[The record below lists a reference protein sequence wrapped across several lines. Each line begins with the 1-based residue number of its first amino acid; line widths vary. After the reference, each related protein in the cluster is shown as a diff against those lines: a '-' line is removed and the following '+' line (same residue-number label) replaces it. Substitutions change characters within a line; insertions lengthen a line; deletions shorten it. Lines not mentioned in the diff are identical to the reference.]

1 MLRLPL
7 TDQSHIGAARR
18 EAVRLAISAG
28 WCEEEQARLALVVTE
43 MSVNTIR
50 HGGGGEV
57 LVGRRAFGTPG
68 IEAIWMDRGH
78 GMADPEAC
86 FRDGHSTAGT
96 PGNGL
101 GAVIRMSD
109 AFDCYSQPDQGTV
122 VLVRI
127 DDRARNEFAPCG
139 WAIGAVD
146 VAKPGQDVSGDAW
159 AVRIDGPHLS
169 CMVVDGLG
177 HGPAAAAAAAA
188 AVRAFDQAPPGEPVP
203 VLQAVHEAMRP
214 TRGGA
219 VAVLRAD
226 RDRRTVSFS
235 GIGNI
240 AGGVAGVGVRHM
252 VSMNGTAGGAAPRL
266 RAFDYP
272 FAAQDVVILHS
283 DGVSTSWSLAAYP
296 GLVVRDPGTI
306 AAVLLRDHGRGRD
319 DATVLVVRDRAA

>member
-1 MLRLPL
+1 
-7 TDQSHIGAARR
+7 
-18 EAVRLAISAG
+18 
-28 WCEEEQARLALVVTE
+28 

-57 LVGRRAFGTPG
+57 LVGRRAFGKPG
-68 IEAIWMDRGH
+68 IEAVWMDRGH

-109 AFDCYSQPDQGTV
+109 AFDCYSRPDHGTV
-122 VLVRI
+122 VLIRI
-127 DDRARNEFAPCG
+127 DDRDRVACEPCG
-139 WAIGAVD
+139 WAIGAVA

-188 AVRAFDQAPPGEPVP
+188 AVRAFDDAQPGEPVP
-203 VLQAVHEAMRP
+203 ALQAIHEAMRP

-226 RDRRTVSFS
+226 RERRTVSFS

-240 AGGVAGVGVRHM
+240 AGGIVGTRVRRM
-252 VSMNGTAGGAAPRL
+252 VSMNGTAGGAAPRF

-272 FAAQDVVILHS
+272 CAAPEVVILHS

-296 GLVVRDPGTI
+296 GLVMRDPAVI
-306 AAVLLRDHGRGRD
+306 AAVLLRDYGRGRD